1 MCLKSGRL
9 AHNIAALV
17 LKWRLRFT
25 YKSWS
30 RKKCKAKPVNTE
42 MSTMSMRISTARP
55 ALSGAS
61 PNHLSMKSI
70 RLTRLS
76 RQASCRTPERC
87 ATSHN
92 RRGYGVGPWSN
103 TVLHHRLQ
111 TSVLRKWNTR
121 NGRRAFSLAA
131 SILTALGS
139 AALDCARLS
148 PQKNRAGWGGA
159 VQGGFQGGEKT
170 VRRRSCALAL
180 LISRWNLASKF
191 LINSTNDRGIGKPFG
206 AMLRKERQA
215 QQ

>member
-9 AHNIAALV
+9 ADNIAARV

-25 YKSWS
+25 YKSCS

-148 PQKNRAGWGGA
+148 PQKKPRRLGRRGSRRFPRWRKDRQETVMRPRITDFA
-159 VQGGFQGGEKT
+159 VELGKQ
-170 VRRRSCALAL
+170 
-180 LISRWNLASKF
+180 ISHK
-191 LINSTNDRGIGKPFG
+191 
-206 AMLRKERQA
+206 QH
-215 QQ
+215 Q

>member
-1 MCLKSGRL
+1 M
-9 AHNIAALV
+9 I
-17 LKWRLRFT
+17 
-25 YKSWS
+25 
-30 RKKCKAKPVNTE
+30 TE
-42 MSTMSMRISTARP
+42 VSTMSMRSSTTRP

-159 VQGGFQGGEKT
+159 VQGDSKVEK
-170 VRRRSCALAL
+170 RPSGRRSCALEL
-180 LISRWNLASKF
+180 LISRQNLASKF
-191 LINSTNDRGIGKPFG
+191 LINGTNDRGVEKPSQKL
-206 AMLRKERQA
+206 ALNERRA
-215 QQ
+215 PT

>member
-1 MCLKSGRL
+1 M
-9 AHNIAALV
+9 NPMI
-17 LKWRLRFT
+17 
-25 YKSWS
+25 
-30 RKKCKAKPVNTE
+30 TE
-42 MSTMSMRISTARP
+42 VSTMSMRSSTTRP

-103 TVLHHRLQ
+103 AVLHHRLQ

-131 SILTALGS
+131 SILIQRSGPLLWTARDYRRKKTAPVG
-139 AALDCARLS
+139 AARFKEI
-148 PQKNRAGWGGA
+148 P
-159 VQGGFQGGEKT
+159 
-170 VRRRSCALAL
+170 
-180 LISRWNLASKF
+180 RWRK
-191 LINSTNDRGIGKPFG
+191 DRQEDGHAPSNY
-206 AMLRKERQA
+206 
-215 QQ
+215 